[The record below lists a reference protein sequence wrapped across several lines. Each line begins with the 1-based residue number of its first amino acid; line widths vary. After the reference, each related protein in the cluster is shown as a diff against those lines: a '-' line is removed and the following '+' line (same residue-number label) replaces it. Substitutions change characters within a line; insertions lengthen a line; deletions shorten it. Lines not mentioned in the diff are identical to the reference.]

1 MELNVSGEICSLA
14 QEEEAPGLSDWHLQQ
29 TAAKNMTR
37 MHLMDVIAISVSFID
52 TYLTFKLNGDSG
64 ITAFSY
70 RTILQTHS
78 TGFVFD
84 SSACTRF
91 TIKTCLFI
99 FRGRDKSPGS
109 SGRKYRN
116 VI

>member
-1 MELNVSGEICSLA
+1 MELNVSGEICSFA

-52 TYLTFKLNGDSG
+52 TLTFKLNGDSR
-64 ITAFSY
+64 ITAYSY

-78 TGFVFD
+78 TGFVFGR
-84 SSACTRF
+84 SACTRF
-91 TIKTCLFI
+91 AIKSYLFI

-109 SGRKYRN
+109 SERKYRN
-116 VI
+116 EI

>member
-52 TYLTFKLNGDSG
+52 TLTFKLNGDSR
-64 ITAFSY
+64 ITAYSH

-91 TIKTCLFI
+91 TIKLVYLFFVGAI
-99 FRGRDKSPGS
+99 KVQDRVEE
-109 SGRKYRN
+109 N
-116 VI
+116 TEM

>member
-1 MELNVSGEICSLA
+1 MELNVSGEICSFA

-64 ITAFSY
+64 ITAYSC

-91 TIKTCLFI
+91 TIKLVYLFFVGAI
-99 FRGRDKSPGS
+99 KVQDRVEE
-109 SGRKYRN
+109 N
-116 VI
+116 TEM

>member
-1 MELNVSGEICSLA
+1 MELNVSGEIWSFA
-14 QEEEAPGLSDWHLQQ
+14 QEEEPPGLSDWHLQQ
-29 TAAKNMTR
+29 VAAKNMTR

-52 TYLTFKLNGDSG
+52 TLTFKLNGDSR
-64 ITAFSY
+64 ITAYSH

-78 TGFVFD
+78 TGFVFGR
-84 SSACTRF
+84 SACTRF
-91 TIKTCLFI
+91 AIKTYLFI